1 MLFKRTPSVAARG
14 ALFYLAYWGGVGV
27 YIPFINVQ
35 FARLGLSGSQIGLLS
50 ALLPLMTLLVG
61 PALAALGDRHGIRV
75 RILTFGLAG
84 LALALLLLTFP
95 KHFLTLAPIMLLL
108 ALARCSVSPIGD
120 SLIAR
125 MAVRH
130 RLDFGAMRLWGSL
143 GFAVIAML
151 FGAIWQRIGYAWMFP
166 AAAVLLVPAVFAA
179 MRLEEGPVIARG
191 ARRPLRDVAHDRGL
205 VVILAATIMVG
216 GALGMDGSFQGI
228 YVEYLG
234 GGGFLVGALF
244 GISAFSEL
252 PAMRF
257 ASALARR
264 LGPAATLLL
273 AYGMLEL
280 NYIGFALTRTPL
292 LLIPL
297 TIVKGVGFGLYFV
310 NTVRLVDER
319 TPPEWASTIQALM
332 NAGAGGLAPLAATLL
347 GGLLIDLFGP
357 PAIFVAC
364 SISVGL
370 AMLLLG
376 GAAASGVFRA
386 TPGLPKPRR

>member
-1 MLFKRTPSVAARG
+1 MHLNRNLSPAARG
-14 ALFYLAYWGGVGV
+14 AIFYLAYWGGVGV
-27 YIPFINVQ
+27 YMPFINVQ

-50 ALLPLMTLLVG
+50 ALLPLMTLLVA
-61 PALAALGDRHGIRV
+61 PALAAAGDRRGIRV
-75 RILTFGLAG
+75 RILTLSLAG
-84 LALALLLLTFP
+84 LALALLLLAFP
-95 KHFLTLAPIMLLL
+95 QQFLTLTPIMLLL
-108 ALARCSVSPIGD
+108 ALARSPVGPIGD

-143 GFAVIAML
+143 GFAVIATL
-151 FGAIWQRIGYAWMFP
+151 FGAIWQRAGYSWMFP
-166 AAAVLLVPAVFAA
+166 AAAVLLVPAVLAA
-179 MRLEEGPVIARG
+179 SRLQEGPVIERG
-191 ARRPLRDVAHDRGL
+191 ARRPLRDVTHDRGL
-205 VVILAATIMVG
+205 MVILAATIMVG
-216 GALGMDGSFQGI
+216 AALGMDGGFQGI

-264 LGPAATLLL
+264 LGPAPTLLL

-297 TIVKGVGFGLYFV
+297 TIIKGVGFGFYFV

-332 NAGAGGLAPLAATLL
+332 NAGAGGLAPLAASLL
-347 GGLLIDLFGP
+347 GGVLIDLFGP
-357 PAIFVAC
+357 PAIYVAC
-364 SISVGL
+364 SIAVGL
-370 AMLLLG
+370 AMLTLG
-376 GAAASGVFRA
+376 GAALRGVFRA
-386 TPGLPKPRR
+386 